1 MGSTFGCGF
10 GVCLGWLAGGFVFE
24 QSLLAEHLD
33 GSVFKKLPLF
43 VGSFAGQPE
52 EDFLC
57 ELPAFA
63 KGGFDF
69 FRGLIGLV
77 AHFLVVRGVLDSS
90 HLMNSLLAPG
100 QRPPNSG
107 VGMRRRWKQRFRSFF

>member
-10 GVCLGWLAGGFVFE
+10 RVRWGGRRLTGDFVFE
-24 QSLLAEHLD
+24 QPLLAEHLD
-33 GSVFKKLPLF
+33 GSAFKKLPLF
-43 VGSFAGQPE
+43 VGSFAGEPE
-52 EDFLC
+52 EDFFC

-69 FRGLIGLV
+69 FRSLIGSV
-77 AHFLVVRGVLDSS
+77 AHFVVLRGVLDSS

-107 VGMRRRWKQRFRSFF
+107 VGMRGRW